1 MSRIVLFFGWRIRIH
16 GFARTRRDAVSQPPL
31 DPRAYAPY
39 DRVEDYIL
47 DWTDLIWAEAA
58 IGAIPRMYRSDVVV
72 RSATGVGVGVEPVV
86 RGSLA
91 KKAAF
96 VDRVGVGED
105 VVWEPRGRTAFV
117 SHHRV
122 LHTGGQ
128 QGPWSYGPARGRAAV
143 SRNLPVCLV
152 ENGLVSEEWVVR
164 DEWAVAEGLG
174 HDPAAIAAASPA
186 DLGSL
191 GEEGLFGRPA
201 PDDPTRRGDSGERPP
216 SHLAEA
222 TLAVALW
229 RDVIDRR
236 RFDLV
241 PQFYGRD
248 AILHTSRNRTI
259 TRREGIR
266 ADLLAFLAP
275 FPDARVEVRD
285 IAVHATPD
293 RGTRMSVLWRL
304 AGTYSGMPLYG
315 APGGER
321 VEVMGVSQYELEGG
335 RIRREYRIYDE
346 VAILAQIEAG
356 RARA

>member
-1 MSRIVLFFGWRIRIH
+1 MPD
-16 GFARTRRDAVSQPPL
+16 TRL
-31 DPRAYAPY
+31 DPRAHAPY

-47 DWTDLIWAEAA
+47 EWTERIWADAA
-58 IGAIPRMYRSDVVV
+58 IGAISRMYRPDVIV

-96 VDRVGVGED
+96 VDRIGVGED
-105 VVWEPRGRTAFV
+105 VVWEPRGPASFV

-128 QGPWSYGPARGRAAV
+128 HGPWSYGPPLGRPTV

-152 ENGLVSEEWVVR
+152 EDGLVREEWVVR

-174 HDPAAIAAASPA
+174 HDPVAIAAAAPA
-186 DLGSL
+186 DLGAL
-191 GEEGLFGRPA
+191 GDEGLFGRPA
-201 PDDPTRRGDSGERPP
+201 PDDPTRSGDSGARPAA
-216 SHLAEA
+216 HLAEA
-222 TLAVALW
+222 TFAVALW

-241 PQFYGRD
+241 PDFYGRD

-285 IAVHATPD
+285 IAVHASRD
-293 RGTRMSVLWRL
+293 RGTRVSALWRL
-304 AGTYSGMPLYG
+304 VGTYSGMPLYG
-315 APGGER
+315 PTGGEP
-321 VEVMGVSQYELEGG
+321 VEVMGVSQYELERD

-346 VAILAQIEAG
+346 LAILAQIEAG